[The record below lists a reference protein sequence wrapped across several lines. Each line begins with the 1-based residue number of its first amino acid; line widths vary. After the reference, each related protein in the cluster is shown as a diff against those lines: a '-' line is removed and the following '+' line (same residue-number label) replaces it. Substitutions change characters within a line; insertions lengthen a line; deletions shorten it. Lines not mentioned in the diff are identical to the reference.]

1 MIRQTITKTDMEK
14 FKLDMLKTDKSENTR
29 KKYIRD
35 ITEFQAYLSD
45 ESVKLSNAVVVAY
58 VKHLL
63 DAGYSISSVN
73 SVISAIN
80 NFCSFIDRTDIHC
93 AYLKKKRLAVVPRAE
108 EESASVEW
116 DRVNKQG
123 KWVNKNIT
131 SVDFVENLYHLMG
144 WNRECRYKVLCRVA
158 ASDRG
163 LILVFEM
170 EEAIMFAPKKEEF
183 VDPVTGETKNVRLI
197 LSRCL

>member
-1 MIRQTITKTDMEK
+1 MIRQTITKTDIEK

-45 ESVKLSNAVVVAY
+45 ESVKLSNAAVVAY

-80 NFCSFIDRTDIHC
+80 TFCSF
-93 AYLKKKRLAVVPRAE
+93 
-108 EESASVEW
+108 
-116 DRVNKQG
+116 
-123 KWVNKNIT
+123 
-131 SVDFVENLYHLMG
+131 M
-144 WNRECRYKVLCRVA
+144 
-158 ASDRG
+158 
-163 LILVFEM
+163 
-170 EEAIMFAPKKEEF
+170 
-183 VDPVTGETKNVRLI
+183 TGQIYIVRI
-197 LSRCL
+197 